1 VGVLLACVSVLGL
14 GVWLAGRPS
23 SAVAETGAAD
33 AVPVRIATV
42 DALSVVERMMF
53 SGPYKSQRDAAA
65 AQHNDAINPM
75 VARLREIEAAAKGLA
90 PDAPELKALQEE
102 YGTLNQKAQ
111 QQSNS
116 GQQEIER
123 LNLAQITECY
133 RLVVGAADGLCEELG
148 YSHLVSTRTGA
159 PAFRSSDVQGV
170 LDEMLARPMLRSPA
184 ADDITQRLIEK
195 LKLQDVVVEV
205 SPPAGAK

>member
-1 VGVLLACVSVLGL
+1 L
-14 GVWLAGRPS
+14 WLAGRPAR
-23 SAVAETGAAD
+23 AVAEV
-33 AVPVRIATV
+33 AVGDVAPVRIATV

-53 SGPYKSQRDAAA
+53 SGSYKSQRDAAA
-65 AQHNDAINPM
+65 SQHNDAINPM

-90 PDAPELKALQEE
+90 PEAPELKALQEE

-133 RLVVGAADGLCEELG
+133 RLVLESADVLCAELG
-148 YSHLVSTRTGA
+148 YSHLVSTRTG
-159 PAFRSSDVQGV
+159 PASFRSNDVQGV
-170 LDEMLARPMLRSPA
+170 LDEMLARPVLRSPTG
-184 ADDITQRLIEK
+184 DDITQRLIEK

-205 SPPAGAK
+205 NPPAAGK